1 MGMDHVPQSPQPV
14 AGGQKRLTLQ
24 HFVTVSSSVL
34 QRSARNNQDARPP
47 VDWSTWPPPIILD
60 VLYGN
65 AALKRW
71 ATQTTIDLIHSW
83 TKDNYYIQQTH
94 EQEIVEAKAARLA
107 KQVEERLKP
116 VEKRTKRDPKAEG
129 RQKEMSRG
137 DMFDVLLFFSR
148 LSGPHH
154 SLEPNSPP
162 SQPNPEDVSRTKVER
177 WLQHA

>member
-1 MGMDHVPQSPQPV
+1 MGMNDVPQSPQPV
-14 AGGQKRLTLQ
+14 TGSKKRLTLQ
-24 HFVTVSSSVL
+24 HFVTISSSVL

-47 VDWSTWPPPIILD
+47 ADWSTWPPPIILD

-83 TKDNYYIQQTH
+83 TKDNYYIQQAR
-94 EQEIVEAKAARLA
+94 EQEIAEAKSTHEVEQRL
-107 KQVEERLKP
+107 KQVE
-116 VEKRTKRDPKAEG
+116 KRDSMPEG

-148 LSGPHH
+148 LSGPQD
-154 SLEPNSPP
+154 SLEPNLPP
-162 SQPNPEDVSRTKVER
+162 SQPNPEDVSRRKVER
-177 WLQHA
+177 WLQHN

>member
-1 MGMDHVPQSPQPV
+1 MHGPCPAVATPV
-14 AGGQKRLTLQ
+14 TGSEKHLTLQ

-47 VDWSTWPPPIILD
+47 ADWSTWPPPVILD

-83 TKDNYYIQQTH
+83 TKDNYYIQPAQ
-94 EQEIVEAKAARLA
+94 EQETAETEVTRVA
-107 KQVEERLKP
+107 KQVEECLKQA
-116 VEKRTKRDPKAEG
+116 EKQTKSDSNAEG
-129 RQKEMSRG
+129 KQKEMSCG
-137 DMFDVLLFFSR
+137 DMFDVLLFFLH
-148 LSGPHH
+148 LSGPQH

-162 SQPNPEDVSRTKVER
+162 SQPNPEDASRRKVER
-177 WLQHA
+177 WLQHD